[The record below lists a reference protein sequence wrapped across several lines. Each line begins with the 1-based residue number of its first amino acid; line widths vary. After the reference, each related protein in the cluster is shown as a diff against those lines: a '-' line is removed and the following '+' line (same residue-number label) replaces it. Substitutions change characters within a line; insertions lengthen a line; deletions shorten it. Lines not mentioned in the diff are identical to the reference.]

1 MKVRYN
7 MEDLIQN
14 LYNSDNKVAYS
25 CLKELEKISC
35 KSNELYEYLDTFV
48 EMLDDNNSYI
58 RTRGIVLISSN
69 AKWDIDNKINAIID
83 KFLEH
88 IEDEKPITSRQCIK
102 SLENIIKYKK
112 ELIPVIKERLLK
124 INYLKYEDSM
134 QSLIFKDVDK
144 ILSLIR

>member
-1 MKVRYN
+1 

-14 LYNSDNKVAYS
+14 LYNADNKVAYN
-25 CLKELEKISC
+25 CLRELEKISYT
-35 KSNELYEYLDTFV
+35 SNELYEYFDTFV
-48 EMLDDNNSYI
+48 EMLDNKNSYI

>member
-1 MKVRYN
+1 

-14 LYNSDNKVAYS
+14 LYNLDNKVAYS
-25 CLKELEKISC
+25 CLKELEEISYT
-35 KSNELYEYLDTFV
+35 SNKVYNFFETFV
-48 EMLDDNNSYI
+48 EMLDNKNSYI

-69 AKWDIDNKINAIID
+69 AKWDIDNKINSIID

-102 SLENIIKYKK
+102 SLENIVKYKK

-134 QSLIFKDVDK
+134 QSLIFKDVEK
-144 ILSLIR
+144 ILNLIK